1 MDFYISTN
9 HRKYNFI
16 LKDGAQRQCWLVQGW
31 NKCNQN
37 YNFLYHIF
45 WWRNLLMIFF
55 KNTILCFLLLLKP
68 HTKKTFSILFPFLK
82 LESAKWDLFFV
93 ELLPGLSINS
103 ICSVYFLQVRP
114 DMINYFWTPDIIIHD
129 LIKYGPLPSLQ
140 RKSC

>member
-1 MDFYISTN
+1 MVLNDSADWSKGEINVIKITIFYI
-9 HRKYNFI
+9 
-16 LKDGAQRQCWLVQGW
+16 
-31 NKCNQN
+31 
-37 YNFLYHIF
+37 
-45 WWRNLLMIFF
+45 IFF
-55 KNTILCFLLLLKP
+55 MKKSINDFSLKIP
-68 HTKKTFSILFPFLK
+68 FSVFFYYLNHTQKTFSILFPFLK
-82 LESAKWDLFFV
+82 LESDSWDIAKWDLFFV